1 MSKTIKGGLSRRRF
15 IEMMGAVGGS
25 AAAYHAMTSL
35 GFAQASTNA
44 VPQLQGS
51 GQGKSVL
58 ILGAGLAGMSSAFE
72 LSKIGYDVRILEF
85 NNRAGGRCW
94 TLRGGDTFTELG
106 GETQQVKFQEGNYFN
121 PGPWRIPYHHHT
133 YMHYARQFGVKL
145 EPFIQVN
152 ENAYIHRSGPGKK
165 YRIREVRSDFYGNVA
180 ELLSKAVNAGAL
192 KEDLTGDD
200 QDAMIEALS
209 QWGALDDSARYVKGM
224 VSSYHRGYAV
234 DPGDRTDPGPGQP
247 SDLIPREELLKDGY
261 WQNIIDGLV
270 YEHQQAIFQPVG
282 GMDQMAR
289 AFEER
294 TRDMITYQARVTG
307 LTVTDSGVTAT
318 YQDAGGA
325 EQQVQADYCICTIPL
340 SVLSQINLQAD
351 PELVKATK
359 EIAYAASF
367 KAGLES
373 RRFWETEEHIY
384 GGVTYTDLP
393 IAVTSYPSTGQN
405 LAETG
410 VLLAA
415 YQFGPN
421 ALKYSGMTPDQRL
434 KEVRSQYAQIHPQ
447 IEKDFISGVSVGW
460 HRVPWSLGCYAPYSD
475 EQRKGAY
482 EVLSRRHGPLM
493 LAGEHISY
501 WNGWQEG
508 ALLSAMSAVKEIH
521 GAAQAS

>member
-1 MSKTIKGGLSRRRF
+1 MTKMSSGISRRRF
-15 IEMMGAVGGS
+15 IELMGAVGGS

-44 VPQLQGS
+44 VPNLQGS

-58 ILGAGLAGMSSAFE
+58 ILGAGLAGMSAAFE
-72 LSKIGYDVRILEF
+72 LNKIGYDVRVLEY
-85 NNRAGGRCW
+85 NDRAGGRCW
-94 TLRGGDTFTELG
+94 TLRGGDTYTELG
-106 GETQQVKFQEGNYFN
+106 GETQQVEFQDGNYFN
-121 PGPWRIPYHHHT
+121 PGPWRIPYHHQT
-133 YMHYARQFGVKL
+133 YMHYARQFGVRL
-145 EPFIQVN
+145 EPFVQVN
-152 ENAYIHRSGPGKK
+152 ENAYIHRAGPGQK

-192 KEDLTGDD
+192 QGDLTGDD
-200 QDAMIEALS
+200 QDAMIEALGE
-209 QWGALDDSARYVKGM
+209 WGALDDSARYVKGM
-224 VSSYHRGYAV
+224 VSSYRRGYAV
-234 DPGDRTDPGPGQP
+234 DPADRLQPGEP
-247 SDLIPREELLKDGY
+247 SDLIPRSDLLQGGY

-270 YEHQQAIFQPVG
+270 YDHQQAIFQPVG

-294 TRDMITYQARVTG
+294 TRDLITYQARVTG
-307 LTVTDSGVTAT
+307 LTVADSGVTAT

-340 SVLSQINLQAD
+340 SVLSQIDLQAD
-351 PELVKATK
+351 SELVQATR

-367 KAGLES
+367 KAGLEA
-373 RRFWETEEHIY
+373 RRFWETEESIY

-393 IAVTSYPSTGQN
+393 IAVTSYPSSGQN
-405 LAETG
+405 LDETG

-421 ALKYSGMTPDQRL
+421 ALKYSGMTPSQRL
-434 KEVRSQYAQIHPQ
+434 NEVRQQYAQIHPQ
-447 IEKDFISGVSVGW
+447 IESDFISGVSVGW
-460 HRVPWSLGCYAPYSD
+460 HRVPWALGCYAPYSD
-475 EQRKGAY
+475 EQRQGAY

-508 ALLSAMSAVKEIH
+508 AFLSAMSAVEEIH
-521 GAAQAS
+521 SAAQAS